1 MDSTTG
7 MEKREHN
14 KRAGCSFGE
23 ILYDTEFWISAVVN
37 GRQLPLAGVCVPNM
51 EACKAERFPGQYQYV
66 LSILPRISNSAPNYL
81 QEEKGDSGCPLDQN

>member
-14 KRAGCSFGE
+14 KRSGCSFGE

-37 GRQLPLAGVCVPNM
+37 GRQLPLARVSVPNM
-51 EACKAERFPGQYQYV
+51 EAWKAERFPGQYQYV
-66 LSILPRISNSAPNYL
+66 LSIFPSISNAAPNYL
-81 QEEKGDSGCPLDQN
+81 QEEKRESGCPLDQN

>member
-1 MDSTTG
+1 
-7 MEKREHN
+7 MENREHN

-66 LSILPRISNSAPNYL
+66 PSILPRISSSAPNYL
-81 QEEKGDSGCPLDQN
+81 QEEKGESGCPLDQN